1 MTAIKSILCALS
13 ARQSPN
19 TYTFLYLNPYA
30 KNVIIEYMRYEHAK
44 SRQTEKER
52 LELEKRN
59 HQVREEEEKEEVT
72 QLGPNITLRRRPC
85 FRQIKY
91 IDASTGK
98 EESFTWNPNDESSDD
113 DSDDEDDIL

>member
-1 MTAIKSILCALS
+1 MTAVKSILCTLS

-30 KNVIIEYMRYEHAK
+30 KNIILEYMRDQLVK
-44 SRQTEKER
+44 SRKEEKER

-59 HQVREEEEKEEVT
+59 HQVREEEDEEEVT
-72 QLGPNITLRRRPC
+72 QLGPNITLRRRPS

-98 EESFTWNPNDESSDD
+98 EESFTWNPNEDSDD
-113 DSDDEDDIL
+113 ESDDEDDLF